1 MTATRRI
8 PAAILAV
15 VTIGVA
21 ALAGCARESADVV
34 DPVEAPRERVPADWL
49 TTLPDGE
56 TKRWFV
62 DQCAGCHMLDEPIF
76 MVDGAPRTEASWA
89 ERTRAMIE
97 MAGAE
102 TDFPILRPSLD
113 PDSLAA
119 WLARHQPEAPPEPGT
134 AMAGESAFGGNPKNP
149 VGGPSRFSDE
159 WEVRVYAMPD
169 STEVPHDVAVDSA
182 GSVIVT
188 GMGTHAMYVLDAG
201 AEAFRRI
208 EIPVEFANPRAVE
221 VDAAGDWWVLLG
233 YPQMLARY
241 RPASGEWE
249 TWELGAYPHEI
260 ALDGD
265 RVWFNGHFSKDP
277 EILGY
282 VEVSTGEVVTFEV
295 PYPSMPDGGT
305 TVPYGLRVGADGRV
319 WTTQLFGGRLVAFDP
334 ETEAFEAVE
343 FSEGAAPR
351 RHDIA
356 PDGRVWVPEFG
367 ANRLAVHD
375 PAAGTLEAHDFP
387 VDDALPYVAR
397 VDGEGAVWV
406 GTAAAG
412 AVGRFDPASGTWELV
427 RLPVEA
433 PLARHLAIDPRSGAV
448 WGAVSPSPPR
458 SPAVFRITRR
468 DASAR

>member
-1 MTATRRI
+1 MRI
-8 PAAILAV
+8 ARALPVAVGLA
-15 VTIGVA
+15 A
-21 ALAGCARESADVV
+21 ALACGGEEAASGTADATAPAAA
-34 DPVEAPRERVPADWL
+34 PVERVAADWL
-49 TTLPDGE
+49 AVLPDGE

-62 DQCAGCHMLDEPIF
+62 DQCAGCHMLDEAIF
-76 MVDGAPRTEASWA
+76 VVDGAPRTEASWA
-89 ERTRAMIE
+89 EQIRAMIE

-102 TDFPILRPSLD
+102 TDFPILRPSLE

-134 AMAGESAFGGNPKNP
+134 AMRSQPASVGNP
-149 VGGPSRFSDE
+149 VGGGFRFSDD

-169 STEVPHDVAVDSA
+169 SGEVPHDVAIDSS
-182 GSVIVT
+182 GNVIVT

-208 EIPVEFANPRAVE
+208 EIPVELANPRAVE

-233 YPQMLARY
+233 YPQLLARY
-241 RPASGEWE
+241 RPGGEEWE

-265 RVWFNGHFSKDP
+265 RIWFNGHFSKDP

-282 VEVSTGEVVTFEV
+282 VDVGSGEVRTFEV
-295 PYPSMPDGGT
+295 PYPAMPDGGT
-305 TVPYGLRVGADGRV
+305 TVPYGLRLGPDGRV
-319 WTTQLFGGRLVAFDP
+319 WMTQLFGGRLVAFDP

-351 RHDIA
+351 RHDIDA
-356 PDGRVWVPEFG
+356 EGRIWVPEFG

-375 PAAGTLEAHDFP
+375 PAAGTLEVHDFP
-387 VDDALPYVAR
+387 VADALPYVAR

-412 AVGRFDPASGTWELV
+412 AIGRFDPASGTWDLI
-427 RLPVEA
+427 RLPFEA
-433 PLARHLAIDPRSGAV
+433 PLARHLAVDPRSGAV
-448 WGAVSPSPPR
+448 WGAVSPYPPR

-468 DASAR
+468 DAVPPAD

>member
-1 MTATRRI
+1 MTLMKTLF
-8 PAAILAV
+8 AIIVL
-15 VTIGVA
+15 VA
-21 ALAGCARESADVV
+21 ALACGGEEAAPDTAEATI
-34 DPVEAPRERVPADWL
+34 PVERVSADWL
-49 TTLPDGE
+49 AALPDGE

-62 DQCAGCHMLDEPIF
+62 DQCAGCHMLDERVF
-76 MVDGAPRTEASWA
+76 TVDGEPRTEASWA
-89 ERTRAMIE
+89 EQIRAMIQ
-97 MAGAE
+97 MAGAQ

-119 WLARHQPEAPPEPGT
+119 WLARHQPATPPAPGT
-134 AMAGESAFGGNPKNP
+134 AMRG
-149 VGGPSRFSDE
+149 SRFSDD

-169 STEVPHDVAVDSA
+169 SGEVPHDVAIDSS
-182 GSVIVT
+182 GNVIVT

-241 RPASGEWE
+241 RPASGEWD
-249 TWELGAYPHEI
+249 TWELGYYPHEI

-282 VEVSTGEVVTFEV
+282 VDVTSGEVRTFEV
-295 PYPSMPDGGT
+295 PFPAMPDGGT
-305 TVPYGLRVGADGRV
+305 TVPYGLRLGPDGRV
-319 WTTQLFGGRLVAFDP
+319 WVSQLFGGRLVAFDP
-334 ETEAFEAVE
+334 ETEEFEAVE

-351 RHDIA
+351 RHDID
-356 PDGRVWVPEFG
+356 PEGRIWIPEFG

-375 PAAGTLEAHDFP
+375 PAAGTLEEHEFP
-387 VDDALPYVAR
+387 VADALPYVAR

-412 AVGRFDPASGTWELV
+412 AIGRFDPASGTWDLI
-427 RLPVEA
+427 RLPFAA
-433 PLARHLAIDPRSGAV
+433 PLARHLAVDPGSGAV
-448 WGAVSPSPPR
+448 WGAVSPFPPR
-458 SPAVFRITRR
+458 NPAVFRITRR
-468 DASAR
+468 DAPAR

>member
-1 MTATRRI
+1 MR
-8 PAAILAV
+8 AARALPVAVGLA
-15 VTIGVA
+15 A
-21 ALAGCARESADVV
+21 ALACGGEEAGSGTADATT
-34 DPVEAPRERVPADWL
+34 PAAPPAERVAADWL
-49 TTLPDGE
+49 AALPDGE

-62 DQCAGCHMLDEPIF
+62 DQCAGCHMLDEAVF
-76 MVDGAPRTEASWA
+76 TVDGAPRTEASWA
-89 ERTRAMIE
+89 EQTRAMIE

-119 WLARHQPEAPPEPGT
+119 WLARHQPETPPEPGA
-134 AMAGESAFGGNPKNP
+134 AMRGEPASGGDP
-149 VGGPSRFSDE
+149 VGGSRFSDD

-169 STEVPHDVAVDSA
+169 SAEVPHDVAIDSS
-182 GSVIVT
+182 GNVIVT
-188 GMGTHAMYVLDAG
+188 GMGTHVMYVLDAG
-201 AEAFRRI
+201 ADAFRRV

-241 RPASGEWE
+241 RPSSGEWE
-249 TWELGAYPHEI
+249 TWELGYYPHEI

-282 VEVSTGEVVTFEV
+282 VDVATGEVRTFEV
-295 PYPSMPDGGT
+295 PYPAMSDGGT
-305 TVPYGLRVGADGRV
+305 TVPYGLRLGPGGRV
-319 WTTQLFGGRLVAFDP
+319 WMTQLFGGRLVAFDP

-351 RHDIA
+351 RHDVDA
-356 PDGRVWVPEFG
+356 EGRIWVPEFG

-375 PAAGTLEAHDFP
+375 PAAGTLEEHDFP
-387 VDDALPYVAR
+387 VADALPYVAR

-412 AVGRFDPASGTWELV
+412 AIGRFDPASGTWDLV
-427 RLPVEA
+427 RLPFEA
-433 PLARHLAIDPRSGAV
+433 PLTRHLAVDPRSGAV
-448 WGAVSPSPPR
+448 WGAVSPYPPR
-458 SPAVFRITRR
+458 SPGVFRVTRR
-468 DASAR
+468 DAVPPTD